1 MEQLLASGVPLEDTA
16 EVFGVLRAD
25 RAPTPTARPW
35 VSTNMVM
42 SADGS
47 YTSDGLSGAL
57 SSPGDKQMFM
67 ALRALSDVVLA
78 GASTVRKEKYHRPRA
93 QEFSLDA
100 RRQNG
105 QEPAPTLVVVSRS
118 MDLGT
123 EPPIL
128 TDDGPVPF
136 MAHPRGM
143 TLPANLHGLDDL
155 AVGDDGV
162 DMIELMSAFHSRGVR
177 NVICEGG
184 PHLLGQLAADDLI
197 DEYNL
202 TLAPTLVGG
211 PDTGLLGGLGV
222 GRSFHL
228 HRVLRDGDHLMLC
241 YRRSPL

>member
-1 MEQLLASGVPLEDTA
+1 MEQLLAAGAPLDDVTDVF
-16 EVFGVLRAD
+16 EVLHAD
-25 RAPTPTARPW
+25 RGPAPDGRPW

-47 YTSDGLSGAL
+47 YTSDGLSGGL
-57 SSPGDKQMFM
+57 SSPGDKDLFM

-78 GASTVRKEKYHRPRA
+78 GASTVRKEGYHRPRA
-93 QEFSLDA
+93 QGFSLNA
-100 RRQNG
+100 RHRDG

-123 EPPIL
+123 EAPVL
-128 TDDGPVPF
+128 SDDGPKPI
-136 MAHPRGM
+136 MAHPRGV
-143 TLPANLHGLDDL
+143 TLPPDLSGLEDL
-155 AVGDDGV
+155 AAGDDGV
-162 DMIELMSAFHSRGVR
+162 DMVELMSALHSRGVR
-177 NVICEGG
+177 SVICEGG

-211 PDTGLLGGLGV
+211 TDTGLLGGFSV

-241 YRRSPL
+241 YRRH